1 MQPPPAFVGPDC
13 ADPAAAPLP
22 EGKDESA
29 ARAQAASLGDLA
41 LDTSEYVR
49 AWSALLASETRLAG
63 ASMLRMIGGLLVVPA
78 LALVICTAVDA
89 FLITLLQR
97 WLHDWSV
104 CIGIVLCLDLAC
116 LYGLLLAI
124 RAWWRDMS
132 LPRSRAALMQL
143 FGKAT

>member
-1 MQPPPAFVGPDC
+1 MQAPPDYVDPDY
-13 ADPAAAPLP
+13 AKPGAAAPP
-22 EGKDESA
+22 KPADED

-63 ASMLRMIGGLLVVPA
+63 ASMLRLIGGLLVVPA

-89 FLITLLQR
+89 FLITLLQH
-97 WLHDWSV
+97 WVGDWSV
-104 CIGIVLCLDLAC
+104 CIGIVLCIDLAC

>member
-1 MQPPPAFVGPDC
+1 MQAPPDYVGPAYAGPD
-13 ADPAAAPLP
+13 AAPLP
-22 EGKDESA
+22 ERKDDG
-29 ARAQAASLGDLA
+29 ARAQASSLGDLA

-63 ASMLRMIGGLLVVPA
+63 ASMLRLIGGLLVVPA

-89 FLITLLQR
+89 FLIVLLQR
-97 WLHDWSV
+97 WIGDWSV
-104 CIGIVLCLDLAC
+104 CIGIVLCIDLAC

-132 LPRSRAALMQL
+132 LPRSRAALLQL